1 MPVKD
6 LLEETIAK
14 FNAKVEKDV
23 ALQKELECIN
33 KKANMDLGTESYS
46 FELSCNKIHSLKEG
60 MVDNPDIIITS
71 DPKTVEDLITGKMKP
86 MKAWALKKIKIKGS
100 LEDVMR
106 LRKFF

>member
-14 FNAKVEKDV
+14 FNAKVEKDEN
-23 ALQKELECIN
+23 LQKELECIK
-33 KKANMDLGTESYS
+33 KKANIDLCTENYS

-60 MVDNPDIIITS
+60 MFPDPDITITS
-71 DPKTVEDLITGKMKP
+71 DPKTVEDLIKGNLKP